1 MATSTNYPAAACATE
16 MNFDLD
22 FHSINIVDLDLRDDT
37 LYLIAEETVKQEF
50 SKIENRCAILRNMKG
65 RVLVIVK
72 GGKMAVFEEMSDSEI
87 AANAPRTQFIIQHYK
102 ETTPKGLAVAISVK
116 TEKKIY
122 TLSCKD
128 KKLHF
133 KEGAA
138 SDKIDYRE
146 QDILFYQERILGH
159 DKMQFKSFLYPEYYL
174 ACKQEKKGIFKLI
187 LKKGC
192 QDEEGSTKFIVHY
205 ECGKT
210 DSLE

>member
-1 MATSTNYPAAACATE
+1 MATSADHPVATCAAE

-22 FHSINIVDLDLRDDT
+22 LNSIDIVDLDLRDDT
-37 LYLIAEETVKQEF
+37 LYLIETVKQEF
-50 SKIENRCAILRNMKG
+50 SKIPKGNRCAILRNMKG

-72 GGKMAVFEEMSDSEI
+72 EGKMAVFEEMSDSEI
-87 AANAPRTQFIIQHYK
+87 TANAPRTQFIIQHYK
-102 ETTPKGLAVAISVK
+102 ETLPKGLAVAISVK
-116 TEKKIY
+116 TEKKTY

-138 SDKIDYRE
+138 PDKIDGKE
-146 QDILFYQERILGH
+146 QDVLFYQERIPGH
-159 DKMQFKSFLYPEYYL
+159 DDKMQFKSFLYSEYYL

-205 ECGKT
+205 ECKKIG
-210 DSLE
+210 S